1 MNWELAQ
8 PLATPLWKDSNW
20 KTVLAIS
27 SRKAPKLSLFH
38 ITLQVN
44 YTVSKRTLDGFLSS
58 SVFVIPV
65 SAFTGAPLA
74 AISIQ
79 SKMIHTRQ

>member
-20 KTVLAIS
+20 KT

-38 ITLQVN
+38 IILQVN

-58 SVFVIPV
+58 SAFVIPV

-79 SKMIHTRQ
+79 NKMIHTRH